1 LIMGR
6 MIDEIKSRFILPVI
20 TGYLLFCF
28 GNVHSQIL
36 EEQALDSADSAKFQ
50 QEIEIFTTI
59 KDGITLSVAEC
70 ELVESCTVNVNRGEV
85 EQLITVIDTRVNAL
99 SLRYTESA
107 DPGLESVLVAYA
119 DTRDSY
125 KSLLDKMNSMPQF
138 AQQQDTAS
146 DLETDDFFTS
156 AGGRAG
162 SVPNELMQLFQDA
175 DEELVDDDMENTP
188 EAESSSSAQ

>member
-1 LIMGR
+1 MRAIIADM
-6 MIDEIKSRFILPVI
+6 KSRIILPVLAAS
-20 TGYLLFCF
+20 LLCCF
-28 GNVHSQIL
+28 GSAYGQIL
-36 EEQALDSADSAKFQ
+36 EEQVLDSADSAKFQ
-50 QEIEIFTTI
+50 QEIDIFTTI
-59 KDGITLSVAEC
+59 KDGIALSVAEC
-70 ELVESCTVNVNRGEV
+70 ELVETCAVNVNRGEV

-125 KSLLDKMNSMPQF
+125 KALLDKMNSMPQF
-138 AQQQDTAS
+138 AQQQDVAS
-146 DLETDDFFTS
+146 DLEVDDFFTA

-175 DEELVDDDMENTP
+175 DEELVDDDIENLP
-188 EAESSSSAQ
+188 ETESNSSTQ